1 MGRRFE
7 YLDRRRPI
15 DGAIVGRQVFVLLAM
30 IVMKMHGRNEIVQ
43 RRKTFINA
51 LVFLKIREIRV
62 PNIKIETQSG
72 KARFINECAKITG
85 IAHFAGGVLDADSDA
100 RVMRVQDQVLERAE
114 RGVALAGV
122 CGFARA
128 AHVRI
133 RRA

>member
-1 MGRRFE
+1 
-7 YLDRRRPI
+7 
-15 DGAIVGRQVFVLLAM
+15 M
-30 IVMKMHGRNEIVQ
+30 IVMKMHGRNKIVQ

-72 KARFINECAKITG
+72 KARFINERAKITG

-100 RVMRVQDQVLERAE
+100 CMMRVQDQLLERAE

-128 AHVRI
+128 THVKD
-133 RRA
+133 